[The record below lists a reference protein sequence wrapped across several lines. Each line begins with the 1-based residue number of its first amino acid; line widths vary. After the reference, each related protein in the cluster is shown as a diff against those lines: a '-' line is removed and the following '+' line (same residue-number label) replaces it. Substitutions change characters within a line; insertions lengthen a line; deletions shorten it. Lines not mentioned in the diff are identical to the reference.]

1 MKRNVLKRSCIFASF
16 IILAAIFYG
25 CALTRTI
32 NAAMIL
38 VHTTMGVK
46 ELSLDSV
53 KFNQDIVDLVNKSK
67 KGLFPSKQ
75 VVSLAKNFIDNKI
88 ETELGKAY
96 LGLSLNVKNDTQD
109 TLYLPRLKTSIHLD
123 NIITLSIDLDKTY
136 ALYPGEN
143 EVQLTTEFP
152 LDMRLFQISNVE
164 QYTIDGTL
172 YVALERFGR
181 TVPINVNVT
190 RQITFEQKK
199 AIVDKAKDKI
209 LKLLASGA
217 GSLFSRE

>member
-1 MKRNVLKRSCIFASF
+1 MKKKTISLIATL
-16 IILAAIFYG
+16 IILATFFYG

-53 KFNQDIVDLVNKSK
+53 KFDQDIVDLVNQSK
-67 KGLFPSKQ
+67 KGIFPSKK
-75 VVSLAKNFIDNKI
+75 VLSLAKNFIDNKI

-152 LDMRLFQISNVE
+152 LDMRLFQLPSIE

-181 TVPINVNVT
+181 TVPIKVNVT
-190 RQITFEQKK
+190 RQITSEQKK
-199 AIVDKAKDKI
+199 AIVDNVKDKI

-217 GSLFSRE
+217 GSLFSKD